1 MARLSLSID
10 DAARRNVLRLSN
22 ARRISVSGMLRR
34 WIEERLGR
42 EMQREAER
50 RPVQAHVAHTHLAYW
65 STALARQRERCLRS
79 GRLDAHQQIDHDL
92 YAYCLAQ
99 LLTAAELCQRF
110 DGSIQMAIRSFN
122 RVVPAARHI
131 RDVITHF
138 DAYEQGIG
146 LAQRAKG

>member
-79 GRLDAHQQIDHDL
+79 GRLTPISRSTTI
-92 YAYCLAQ
+92 AYCLAQ

-110 DGSIQMAIRSFN
+110 DGSIQTA
-122 RVVPAARHI
+122 
-131 RDVITHF
+131 
-138 DAYEQGIG
+138 
-146 LAQRAKG
+146 